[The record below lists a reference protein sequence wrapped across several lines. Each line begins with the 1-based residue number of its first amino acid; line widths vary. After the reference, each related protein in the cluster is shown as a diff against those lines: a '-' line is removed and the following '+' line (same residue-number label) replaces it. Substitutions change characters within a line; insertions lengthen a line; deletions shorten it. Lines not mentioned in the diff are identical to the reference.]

1 MEQTEFH
8 YLITFSK
15 LFLKLG
21 TGQDTSEEC
30 AAIKSF
36 SEDDQ
41 FDIVQQLMERLT
53 EHGIQFAELI
63 VSSIKAI
70 GLLDENYVDD
80 FFRIIQLRTGTQEEI
95 KAFLREI
102 ISKEDY
108 QGETMLDIAYWRSL
122 TLMAINVRDNDLL
135 EQYIVR
141 LEAEASKAE

>member
-80 FFRIIQLRTGTQEEI
+80 FFRTIQLRTGTQEE
-95 KAFLREI
+95 K
-102 ISKEDY
+102 KE
-108 QGETMLDIAYWRSL
+108 R
-122 TLMAINVRDNDLL
+122 N
-135 EQYIVR
+135 
-141 LEAEASKAE
+141 

>member
-21 TGQDTSEEC
+21 MGQDTSEEC

-80 FFRIIQLRTGTQEEI
+80 FFQDNPTARRNARRNKGFPARDHQ
-95 KAFLREI
+95 
-102 ISKEDY
+102 
-108 QGETMLDIAYWRSL
+108 QG
-122 TLMAINVRDNDLL
+122 
-135 EQYIVR
+135 R
-141 LEAEASKAE
+141 LPG

>member
-41 FDIVQQLMERLT
+41 FDILQQLMERLT

-70 GLLDENYVDD
+70 GLLDEKYVDD
-80 FFRIIQLRTGTQEEI
+80 FFRTIQLRAGTQEEI
-95 KAFLREI
+95 KTFLREI
-102 ISKEDY
+102 INKDY

-122 TLMAINVRDNDLL
+122 TLMAINVRDNELL

-141 LEAEASKAE
+141 LETEANKAE